1 MKKRIVFL
9 VTTAITA
16 GVIYGLSE
24 YFRKPM
30 SAIDQKADMNCFSEA
45 LGTLVDNGKL
55 LPGAIVEVSGE
66 IISAESESVDF
77 KPGYSLAKAR
87 RIQLHGLGR
96 VQYQF
101 KPNLMGLKK
110 MIFLV
115 ASLSIKWR
123 FLLKNM
129 QSDHLTKPR
138 RKIKKTNALFLRL
151 PVNHSRIPMANIP
164 TVVANFSITS

>member
-45 LGTLVDNGKL
+45 LGALVDNGRL
-55 LPGAIVEVSGE
+55 LPGAIVKVSGE
-66 IISAESESVDF
+66 IISAESESVELIGGVLVSKSTTDTASWPKSGSVSIQAKFDGIEEDDF
-77 KPGYSLAKAR
+77 FGEIVYR
-87 RIQLHGLGR
+87 
-96 VQYQF
+96 
-101 KPNLMGLKK
+101 
-110 MIFLV
+110 
-115 ASLSIKWR
+115 LSGG

-129 QSDHLTKPR
+129 QSDHLNQTKSE
-138 RKIKKTNALFLRL
+138 K
-151 PVNHSRIPMANIP
+151 
-164 TVVANFSITS
+164 

>member
-45 LGTLVDNGKL
+45 LGALVDNGRL
-55 LPGAIVEVSGE
+55 LPGAIVKVSGE
-66 IISAESESVDF
+66 IISAESVELIGGVLVSKSTTDTASWPRSGSILIQAKFDGIEEDDF
-77 KPGYSLAKAR
+77 FGGIVYR
-87 RIQLHGLGR
+87 
-96 VQYQF
+96 
-101 KPNLMGLKK
+101 
-110 MIFLV
+110 
-115 ASLSIKWR
+115 LSGG

-129 QSDHLTKPR
+129 QSDHLNQTKSE
-138 RKIKKTNALFLRL
+138 K
-151 PVNHSRIPMANIP
+151 
-164 TVVANFSITS
+164 

>member
-45 LGTLVDNGKL
+45 LGALVDNGRL
-55 LPGAIVEVSGE
+55 LPGAIVKVSGE
-66 IISAESESVDF
+66 IISAESESIELIGGVLVSKSTTDTASWPRSGSVLIQAKFDGIEEDDF
-77 KPGYSLAKAR
+77 FGGIVYR
-87 RIQLHGLGR
+87 
-96 VQYQF
+96 
-101 KPNLMGLKK
+101 
-110 MIFLV
+110 
-115 ASLSIKWR
+115 LSGG

-129 QSDHLTKPR
+129 QSDHLNQTKSE
-138 RKIKKTNALFLRL
+138 K
-151 PVNHSRIPMANIP
+151 
-164 TVVANFSITS
+164 

>member
-45 LGTLVDNGKL
+45 LGALVDNGRL
-55 LPGAIVEVSGE
+55 LPGAIVKVSGE
-66 IISAESESVDF
+66 IISAESESVELIGGVLVSKSTTDTASWPRSGSVSIQAKFDGIEEDDF
-77 KPGYSLAKAR
+77 FGEIVYR
-87 RIQLHGLGR
+87 
-96 VQYQF
+96 
-101 KPNLMGLKK
+101 
-110 MIFLV
+110 
-115 ASLSIKWR
+115 LSGG

-129 QSDHLTKPR
+129 QSDHLNQTKSE
-138 RKIKKTNALFLRL
+138 K
-151 PVNHSRIPMANIP
+151 
-164 TVVANFSITS
+164 